1 MNKGSK
7 VKAEEIIS
15 KLRTIEIL
23 TNQGKT
29 VPMSCREVGI
39 SEHTYYKWRREY
51 GGMDVSQA
59 KELKR
64 LKEENSQLK
73 KAVGDLTL
81 EKLILKEA
89 LEGNY

>member
-39 SEHTYYKWRREY
+39 SEHTYYRWR
-51 GGMDVSQA
+51 
-59 KELKR
+59 KEF
-64 LKEENSQLK
+64 
-73 KAVGDLTL
+73 
-81 EKLILKEA
+81 
-89 LEGNY
+89 